1 MATDTPPKTRRFRK
15 LRIAWSVSWGFAV
28 VMLVVL
34 RVRSYWRV
42 DEAALG
48 RLSDQFIRTALSA
61 GEFAISEH
69 KVPPAVT
76 FPPRWDGLP

>member
-1 MATDTPPKTRRFRK
+1 VVGI
-15 LRIAWSVSWGFAV
+15 LGFAV

-76 FPPRWDGLP
+76 FPLRCDSLP